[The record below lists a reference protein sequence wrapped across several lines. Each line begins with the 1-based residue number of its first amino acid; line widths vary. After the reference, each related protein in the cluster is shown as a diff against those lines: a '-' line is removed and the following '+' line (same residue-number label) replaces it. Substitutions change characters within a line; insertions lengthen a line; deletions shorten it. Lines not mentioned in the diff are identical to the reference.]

1 MRSRF
6 PALVALL
13 LLILPVVVTVGPAG
27 ATEHPVGTQR
37 STIRAAV
44 TGAGVSVSDV
54 DVTRRSRDVVAH
66 VRLTGSVRVA
76 AVRLSLVDGPSDP
89 HNGGSRAYPRLFDD
103 QLATR
108 TAGTARDGRWELR
121 IRVPR
126 YAPPTDYHLAVR
138 ATLASGRDVFRAT
151 EPLLHVT
158 DAEPDVTPATL
169 VRMARPGVDQQVS
182 RAGRL
187 RVRVQTTD
195 ARSGVDQVQVCWG
208 PLSGEITG
216 YCGDLSKIRGDRHDG
231 VWGAALTMRD
241 MPLGPAEIEVNV
253 WDRGGLESSWLGPS
267 HAGTPYTDLIPGGRG
282 GFEVV
287 E

>member
-1 MRSRF
+1 
-6 PALVALL
+6 
-13 LLILPVVVTVGPAG
+13 
-27 ATEHPVGTQR
+27 
-37 STIRAAV
+37 
-44 TGAGVSVSDV
+44 V
-54 DVTRRSRDVVAH
+54 DVTRRGRDVVAH

-89 HNGGSRAYPRLFDD
+89 SNLGTRAYPRSFNDE
-103 QLATR
+103 LAVR

-151 EPLLHVT
+151 EPLLHVS
-158 DAEPDVTPATL
+158 DAKPDVVPATL
-169 VRMARPGVDQQVS
+169 VALTRPGVDQRVS

-187 RVRVQTTD
+187 KVRAQVTD
-195 ARSGVDQVQVCWG
+195 ARSGVDQVQVCWA
-208 PLSGEITG
+208 PLSEEITG
-216 YCGDLSKIRGDRHDG
+216 YCGDLTRIRGDRRDG
-231 VWGAALTMRD
+231 VWGAALSMRD
-241 MPLGPAEIEVNV
+241 MPLGPAELEVHV

-267 HAGTPYTDLIPGGRG
+267 RAGTPYTDPIPGGRG